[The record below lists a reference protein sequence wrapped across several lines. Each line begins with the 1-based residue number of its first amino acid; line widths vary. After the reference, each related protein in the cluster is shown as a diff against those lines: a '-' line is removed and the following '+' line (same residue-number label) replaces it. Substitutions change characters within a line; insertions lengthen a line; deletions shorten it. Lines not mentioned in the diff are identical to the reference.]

1 MDYKDLINIL
11 RRAPNTNIGMTP
23 VQPLEWDAADAIT
36 DLLARAEAAE
46 DKIKQM
52 TPCVNKG
59 ITASTIP
66 LTLEQLREI
75 YGQPVWVKSLINDN
89 PGEWCILRAIQ
100 RGKGRFL
107 SFSGSQ
113 HVYGDQAEYGK
124 TWIAYA
130 YPSAQ
135 IDREAWKPCRTC
147 EDDNCGMC
155 VNAGTYRHFD
165 PCDKCDDED
174 SQYESANFCPKCGRP
189 LTDEAWDMLKK
200 RLRRMKND
208 G

>member
-1 MDYKDLINIL
+1 MDYKCLINLL
-11 RRAPNTNIGMTP
+11 RRAPNSNIGMTP
-23 VQPLEWDAADAIT
+23 VQPLEWDAADAIS

-52 TPCVNKG
+52 TPCVDKG
-59 ITASTIP
+59 IAASTTP

-100 RGKGRFL
+100 RGKGWFL

-130 YPSAQ
+130 YPPAH
-135 IDREAWKPCRTC
+135 IDRCAYDPPSSGDGKPC
-147 EDDNCGMC
+147 
-155 VNAGTYRHFD
+155 
-165 PCDKCDDED
+165 
-174 SQYESANFCPKCGRP
+174 SFCP
-189 LTDEAWDMLKK
+189 ASKK
-200 RLRRMKND
+200 ED
-208 G
+208 